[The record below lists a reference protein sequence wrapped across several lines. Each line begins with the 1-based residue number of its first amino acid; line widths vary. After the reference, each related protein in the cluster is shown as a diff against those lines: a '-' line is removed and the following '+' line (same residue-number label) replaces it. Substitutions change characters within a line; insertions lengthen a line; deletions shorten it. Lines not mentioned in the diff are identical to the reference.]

1 MFNYGAIDKI
11 PTVTQIKAI
20 IEYMEK
26 DPNVKYNFSNMMEM
40 QRLEPNKISL
50 NLNNAHY
57 GTTYEILFNDEN
69 EIICFEQTGIWMS

>member
-1 MFNYGAIDKI
+1 MFNYGAIDKT

-57 GTTYEILFNDEN
+57 GTTYEISFNDEN

>member
-1 MFNYGAIDKI
+1 MFNYGAIDKT

-26 DPNVKYNFSNMMEM
+26 DPNVKYDFSNMMEM

-69 EIICFEQTGIWMS
+69 EIICFEQTGIWRS

>member
-1 MFNYGAIDKI
+1 MFNYGAIDKT

-26 DPNVKYNFSNMMEM
+26 DPNVKYNFSNMMGM
-40 QRLEPNKISL
+40 QRREPNKISL
-50 NLNNAHY
+50 DLNNAHY

-69 EIICFEQTGIWMS
+69 EIVSFEETGNWMS